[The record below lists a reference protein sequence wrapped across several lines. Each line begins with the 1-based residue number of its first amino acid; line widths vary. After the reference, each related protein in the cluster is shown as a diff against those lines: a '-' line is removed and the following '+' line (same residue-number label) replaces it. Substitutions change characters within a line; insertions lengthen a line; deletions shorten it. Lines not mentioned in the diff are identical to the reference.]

1 MINELFVF
9 GMSFVYK
16 NLGTMTLHQVT
27 SDYQVGYQ
35 VEDFEIDPCVLYKS
49 VYYKICMGKLLIRV
63 LVTQVH

>member
-35 VEDFEIDPCVLYKS
+35 AEDFEIDPYVLYK
-49 VYYKICMGKLLIRV
+49 VCTIKYVWGNF
-63 LVTQVH
+63 

>member
-1 MINELFVF
+1 MGVDNCEKCMINELFVF

-35 VEDFEIDPCVLYKS
+35 VKDFEIDLYVLYK
-49 VYYKICMGKLLIRV
+49 VCTIKYVWGNC
-63 LVTQVH
+63 

>member
-35 VEDFEIDPCVLYKS
+35 VEDFEIDPCVLYK
-49 VYYKICMGKLLIRV
+49 VCTIKYVWEIV
-63 LVTQVH
+63 N

>member
-16 NLGTMTLHQVT
+16 NLGAMTLHQVT

-35 VEDFEIDPCVLYKS
+35 VEDFEIDPYVLYK
-49 VYYKICMGKLLIRV
+49 VCTIKYVWGNC
-63 LVTQVH
+63 

>member
-9 GMSFVYK
+9 GMSFVCK

-35 VEDFEIDPCVLYKS
+35 VEDFEIDPYVLYKACTIKY
-49 VYYKICMGKLLIRV
+49 VWGNC
-63 LVTQVH
+63 